1 MVRLGLEIPF
11 GSSRVFG
18 TLGIRVAY
26 DKKLFT
32 LYGRIVCVHH
42 ADLINIAR
50 VVLDD
55 IKPFVSYA
63 RYNINAFFL
72 RIVKNT
78 PPPHAV
84 RAGSLPR
91 IVYGVHK
98 KTLQHRL
105 SLDAYGHEHVA

>member
-1 MVRLGLEIPF
+1 M
-11 GSSRVFG
+11 
-18 TLGIRVAY
+18 A
-26 DKKLFT
+26 
-32 LYGRIVCVHH
+32 CVHH

-55 IKPFVSYA
+55 IKPLVSYA

-72 RIVKNT
+72 RIVKNI
-78 PPPHAV
+78 PPPPPSV
-84 RAGSLPR
+84 RAGSLPQ
-91 IVYGVHK
+91 IVYGVNK